1 MKQEAEKLVYM
12 IKLLNYEFP
21 KQEWE
26 KLQSDK
32 TIRKEISDDLYS
44 IYKIIDCNVYLDKEL
59 LIKCLEYNNYE
70 SKVSYK
76 ISTIHANKRLKIHA
90 SELAKVLTKQDLDEL
105 LIALIKSGF
114 KEYAKY
120 LINLNVK

>member
-1 MKQEAEKLVYM
+1 MKQEVEKLVYM

-26 KLQSDK
+26 RLQNDSNCRNA
-32 TIRKEISDDLYS
+32 IVSELHS
-44 IYKIIDCNVYLDKEL
+44 IYKMIDCNIWLDPVL
-59 LIKCLEYNNYE
+59 LIKCLEYNNKD
-70 SKVSYK
+70 SIVSGK
-76 ISTIHANKRLKIHA
+76 IQSINIINDKIHT

-105 LIALIKSGF
+105 IVALIKSGF

-120 LINLNVK
+120 LINLDAK